1 MRSLADRLIAL
12 NDLRVRGYLTEV
24 EFALAKARILA
35 AEEPATATDPGSG
48 PVPPPPPPPPT
59 TLNPVVPAVG
69 LGLGAAGGFGG

>member
-35 AEEPATATDPGSG
+35 AEEPAHDPGSG
-48 PVPPPPPPPPT
+48 PVPPPPPVAPK

>member
-35 AEEPATATDPGSG
+35 EEPAPAPDPGSG
-48 PVPPPPPPPPT
+48 PVAPPPPPSPPT